1 VTAVF
6 VHRGCSSIS
15 IFGPVF
21 LSHRR
26 TAVDALGASLETHAA
41 VHTRYRVHVV
51 GNRNIVSEDALSM
64 RAFDRKG
71 QVGRPVVT
79 VVLDGHARLTA
90 YDQRRWLSRGG
101 VSLIESKS
109 AIVMRQGKSGEP
121 FASVAIEWDVGSLG
135 PVRPKGFT
143 VDQLSE
149 RALESF
155 AQEAR
160 TLTASDVGADAAAQA
175 IARMLGIL
183 RGFGAPFD
191 EPRPETLIEE
201 VPEQTLRLAHA
212 LDVLLSDLRRRPMVV
227 DLDQVLG
234 LSTRQ
239 INRIVTAFNARY
251 GFNSV
256 GWLDTRSR
264 RRLMMGA
271 ALMTASGA
279 DTETIAAAVGYGS
292 PAAFCRALSEAGLP
306 SPGAIAK
313 AVRDLI

>member
-1 VTAVF
+1 
-6 VHRGCSSIS
+6 
-15 IFGPVF
+15 
-21 LSHRR
+21 
-26 TAVDALGASLETHAA
+26 
-41 VHTRYRVHVV
+41 
-51 GNRNIVSEDALSM
+51 
-64 RAFDRKG
+64 
-71 QVGRPVVT
+71 

-143 VDQLSE
+143 VNELSE